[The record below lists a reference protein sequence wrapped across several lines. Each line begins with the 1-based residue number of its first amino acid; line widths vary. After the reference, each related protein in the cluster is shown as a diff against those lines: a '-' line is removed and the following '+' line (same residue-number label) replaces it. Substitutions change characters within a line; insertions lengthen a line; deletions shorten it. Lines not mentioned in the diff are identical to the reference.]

1 MNNNNFLQK
10 LYNILNNKVISV
22 LLGFVIFSYFIWFRF
37 IRERL
42 PRDIPFNLSLF
53 TVILLMFLIYLYSYS
68 IITLMRYI
76 IYNERIKTSLKV
88 LQPKERSFPSQLLL
102 PYIFKLYKPVIL
114 LDKVLKQNK
123 YIKAVYIY
131 IFKSI
136 TSLFTYNDKSP
147 KSFLIYF
154 IFHELFTIIILL
166 AFMIDIFYFYQIE
179 ITYLCIPLAIIPL
192 MNKYIV
198 YSMKEILEEL
208 TSFLEK
214 SYMVNI
220 TSKVIEDDDNYSNLQ
235 AINWDYEVNS

>member
-136 TSLFTYNDKSP
+136 TSLFTYN
-147 KSFLIYF
+147 
-154 IFHELFTIIILL
+154 
-166 AFMIDIFYFYQIE
+166 
-179 ITYLCIPLAIIPL
+179 
-192 MNKYIV
+192 
-198 YSMKEILEEL
+198 
-208 TSFLEK
+208 
-214 SYMVNI
+214 
-220 TSKVIEDDDNYSNLQ
+220 
-235 AINWDYEVNS
+235 